1 MKRAVKW
8 MFIIV
13 FETGK
18 DGRRNWEALGKK
30 TGEVSP
36 KTPKEAEKQPTGK
49 GGEGL
54 PIKALAISQLTLS

>member
-13 FETGK
+13 LETGK

-49 GGEGL
+49 GGD
-54 PIKALAISQLTLS
+54 IKAIAISVLTLS